1 MPTTRKSILTQAQD
15 AALLGFLRTF
25 PQLEAAQ
32 IDRIMQT
39 ARNGGGDSAD
49 LAPLDLDRV
58 VRFADA
64 ERVIGRNRRTLRNY
78 ARRGL
83 LRFVKGAGGRA
94 IGVSADSLRRFMER
108 GKPDGSDAS
117 TTTATAAEEVAR

>member
-1 MPTTRKSILTQAQD
+1 MPTTSKSILTQAQD

-49 LAPLDLDRV
+49 LAPLDLDRCV
-58 VRFADA
+58 TFADA
-64 ERVIGRNRRTLRNY
+64 EKITRRHRRTLRNW
-78 ARRGL
+78 AHQGA
-83 LRFVKGAGGRA
+83 LRFVYGAGGRA
-94 IGVSADSLRRFMER
+94 IGVSADSLRSFMQR
-108 GKPDGSDAS
+108 GKPDGA
-117 TTTATAAEEVAR
+117 TVATPTATAANA